1 MPNNRCGGYIIP
13 AVSKSRDPQGLNSV
27 PQFVPEQY
35 LQGLADRLAGLLHH
49 EPRAPGD
56 RLISVSLAL
65 PGWRLPK
72 GPTLRHGDFFWS
84 SPDQERRL
92 LARGRAW
99 QQQSAGSMR
108 LSALDRALQRLMPH
122 WRHWDPDGLGREPL
136 ALTTAAF
143 DHQDPMQGPWEG
155 LPNALLFVPEL
166 MMEQTGRNCRLV
178 LSASAERYDEKH
190 LGNWLSAI
198 EALLGD
204 TQVPP
209 EPAAPT
215 APPATR
221 HMSEEADWASLAGR
235 ALRHIGRGD
244 LEKLVLYR
252 QLNLPVSARSTANLL
267 RQLAAAYPQCRLIAL
282 QWADARFV
290 SASPEH
296 LLIKEGTLI
305 CSDALAGTVPLDAGN
320 GQSKRMLQEDAKCR
334 HEHELVVR
342 ALRDALRPLCNGLA
356 SAQEP
361 GVRRLGR
368 LAHLHAR
375 VRGQLRDDVSA
386 LQLAGRLHPTPAVSG
401 SPPTAA
407 LQWLRREGQARRGW
421 YSGFAGWISRNGDAE
436 FNVLLRCALLRGNRA
451 ELFAGAGLV
460 AGSQVEA
467 ELAETELKLAAVRD
481 LL

>member
-1 MPNNRCGGYIIP
+1 M
-13 AVSKSRDPQGLNSV
+13 NSV
-27 PQFVPEQY
+27 PQFVPEQF
-35 LQGLADRLAGLLHH
+35 LENLADRLAGLLHH
-49 EPRAPGD
+49 TPRVPAD

-65 PGWRLPK
+65 PGWRLPQ

-99 QQQSAGSMR
+99 QQQSAGAMR
-108 LSALDRALQRLMPH
+108 LPALDQALQRLMPH

-136 ALTTAAF
+136 ALTAAAF
-143 DHQDPMQGPWEG
+143 DHQDPMQGTWEG

-166 MMEQTGRNCRLV
+166 MIEQTGRDCRLV
-178 LSASAERYDEKH
+178 LSAETKGYGEDR
-190 LGNWLSAI
+190 LGNWLSAV
-198 EALLGD
+198 EGLLDD
-204 TQVPP
+204 TRVPP
-209 EPAAPT
+209 EPAAPA
-215 APPATR
+215 APSATR
-221 HMSEEADWASLAGR
+221 ATSGQADWISLAGR

-252 QLNLPVSARSTANLL
+252 QLNLPVPAQGIGNLL
-267 RQLAAAYPQCRLIAL
+267 QQLGTAYPQCRLIAL

-296 LLIKEGTLI
+296 LLIKEGALI
-305 CSDALAGTVPLDAGN
+305 CSDALAGTVHLDAGN
-320 GQSKRMLQEDAKCR
+320 GQSNRMLREDAKCR
-334 HEHELVVR
+334 HEHEIVVR
-342 ALRDALRPLCNGLA
+342 ALRDALHPLCNGLA

-375 VRGQLRDDVSA
+375 IRGQLRDDVSA
-386 LQLAGRLHPTPAVSG
+386 LQLAERLHPTPAVSG
-401 SPPTAA
+401 SPPSAA

-436 FNVLLRCALLRGNRA
+436 FSVLLRCALLRQNRA